1 MSQKPMFICITG
13 IDGVGKTTHVN
24 LIIEHLREKGIKC
37 QYKWLRFH
45 HLFSLPLLAFCRVA
59 GYTRLSTLGNFQK
72 CSYHEFYKSRFVSAI
87 YPWILFF
94 DTFLFTT
101 IKVYIPMFFG
111 TSIVCDRFV
120 YDTLIDIA
128 VATKDHEIYK
138 KSVGKLFL
146 KLIPKNARFVM
157 LDLDKSTIFSRRSE
171 LKNDLT
177 FGERYELY
185 TEFSRLFDITI
196 VYNGNINSIDSTIK
210 GVTVTILKKLEL
222 YYA

>member
-24 LIIEHLREKGIKC
+24 LILEHLREKGIKC

-59 GYTRLSTLGNFQK
+59 GYTRLSTLGNSQK

-94 DTFLFTT
+94 DTFLFA
-101 IKVYIPMFFG
+101 ILKVYIPMFFG
-111 TSIVCDRFV
+111 ISIVCDRFV
-120 YDTLIDIA
+120 YDTLIDLE

-138 KSVGKLFL
+138 KPVGKLFL
-146 KLIPKNARFVM
+146 KLIPKNAHFLM
-157 LDLDKSTIFSRRSE
+157 LDLDKSIIFSRRPE
-171 LKNDLT
+171 LKDDLT
-177 FGERYELY
+177 FDERYALY
-185 TEFSRLFDITI
+185 ENLPSRF
-196 VYNGNINSIDSTIK
+196 NINVEDNCGSINQVNCSMISK
-210 GVTVTILKKLEL
+210 IFRC
-222 YYA
+222 

>member
-45 HLFSLPLLAFCRVA
+45 HFFSLPLLAFCRVA
-59 GYTRLSTLGNFQK
+59 GYTRVSTLGNSQK
-72 CSYHEFYKSRFVSAI
+72 CSYHEFYKSRLVSAI

-138 KSVGKLFL
+138 KPVGKLFL
-146 KLIPKNARFVM
+146 KLIPRDAKFIM
-157 LDLDKSTIFSRRSE
+157 LTVDKPTIFLRRCE
-171 LKNDLT
+171 LKDDIT
-177 FGERYELY
+177 FDERYVIY
-185 TEFSRLFDITI
+185 DKFSDVFDID
-196 VYNGNINSIDSTIK
+196 VFSNGGIKTKNLSIEDVSKRIIK
-210 GVTVTILKKLEL
+210 KIGM
-222 YYA
+222 

>member
-1 MSQKPMFICITG
+1 MSQKPIFICITG

-59 GYTRLSTLGNFQK
+59 GYTRLSTLGNSQK
-72 CSYHEFYKSRFVSAI
+72 CSYHEFYKSKFVSAI

-94 DTFLFTT
+94 DTLLFTT
-101 IKVYIPMFFG
+101 IKVYIPMLFG

-120 YDTLIDIA
+120 YDTLIDMA

-138 KSVGKLFL
+138 KPVGTLFL
-146 KLIPKNARFVM
+146 KLIPKNAHFVM
-157 LDLDKSTIFSRRSE
+157 LDLDKSTIFSRRPE
-171 LKNDLT
+171 LKDDLT
-177 FGERYELY
+177 FDERYALY
-185 TEFSRLFDITI
+185 ESLSSQF
-196 VYNGNINSIDSTIK
+196 NINVEGNCGNVSQVNCSLINR
-210 GVTVTILKKLEL
+210 LLE
-222 YYA
+222 Y